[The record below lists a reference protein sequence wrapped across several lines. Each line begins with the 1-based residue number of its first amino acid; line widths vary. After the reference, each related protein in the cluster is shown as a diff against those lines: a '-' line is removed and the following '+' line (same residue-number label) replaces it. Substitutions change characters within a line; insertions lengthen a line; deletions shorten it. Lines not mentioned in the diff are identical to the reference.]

1 MHSAAAQQRPIE
13 DSKLSGAAGF
23 SELQTAVAE
32 LTAVLQ
38 RLSAAPE
45 GGEEAKPAT
54 DRAPRSRIAAAPRL
68 ARELRQLLQEIETA
82 R

>member
-1 MHSAAAQQRPIE
+1 
-13 DSKLSGAAGF
+13 
-23 SELQTAVAE
+23 
-32 LTAVLQ
+32 LTTVLQ

-45 GGEEAKPAT
+45 GGEEVTSAA

-68 ARELRQLLQEIETA
+68 ARELRQLLQEIEAA